1 MEQESEKLV
10 RYYTADSWSLALERG
25 SFKNL
30 VVNISKLLD
39 RIAGFAIAL
48 TMTMVVA
55 NVLMRV
61 LFKKPILGAL
71 EYAGFFTAVAIG
83 FSLAF
88 CAASN
93 GHIAVDLFLDR
104 LKPQL
109 RKYIDSLMHLIA
121 TVFLGAFSWGLI
133 LSGKSSA
140 VSGSVSLTTKTPIY
154 PFIYLVAIGFFVFAL
169 VQLVKLV
176 DSLGEVVNKY
186 E

>member
-10 RYYTADSWSLALERG
+10 RYYTADSWSLRLEKG
-25 SFKNL
+25 AFKSL
-30 VVNISKLLD
+30 VINISKFLD
-39 RIAGFAIAL
+39 RIAGFAIAI
-48 TMTMVVA
+48 TMVMVVA

-88 CAASN
+88 CAVSN
-93 GHIAVDLFLDR
+93 GHIAVDLFIDR

-109 RKYIDSLMHLIA
+109 KKYIDSLMHLVS
-121 TVFLGAFSWGLI
+121 TVFLGAFGWGLI

-140 VSGSVSLTTKTPIY
+140 ASGSVSLTTKIPIY

-169 VQLVKLV
+169 VQVVKLIE
-176 DSLGEVVNKY
+176 SLGEGVN
-186 E
+186 